1 MPYIV
6 KIAHVFLLA
15 TVKYFYTPIYAFFIG
30 LNFLETVIILL
41 SGGIFGFFVFYY
53 ISNILIL
60 FARYIKPVIIK
71 HTPQRILDRRHNW
84 EQNRKEKRKNRKKFS
99 RRNKLIVKLK
109 TKYGIWGISLLT
121 PIALSIP
128 IGAFL
133 LRKYYHN
140 RREAIPIMI
149 LSLIIEGIIL
159 CVVYWL
165 ILSDKTS

>member
-84 EQNRKEKRKNRKKFS
+84 EQNRKEKRKTKK
-99 RRNKLIVKLK
+99 
-109 TKYGIWGISLLT
+109 Y
-121 PIALSIP
+121 
-128 IGAFL
+128 
-133 LRKYYHN
+133 
-140 RREAIPIMI
+140 
-149 LSLIIEGIIL
+149 
-159 CVVYWL
+159 
-165 ILSDKTS
+165 